1 MSEEILINVT
11 PRETRVALLENGA
24 LEEIFIERG
33 HRRGLVG
40 NIYKGRVLRVLPGMQ
55 AAFVDV
61 GLERSAFLHASDISR
76 AVYSEA
82 EQEPQGPAD
91 IRELLHEGD
100 QLLVQ
105 VLKDPLGTKGA
116 RLSTRIGIP
125 SRYLVHMPGTGRVGV
140 SARID
145 DDAERERLS
154 GLVTQFLEADTG
166 GYIVRTAG
174 EGVSHDAIR
183 ADMMFLRKLWEL
195 IDARSRGASAG
206 ALVHEDLLLPV
217 RILRDFLDNEVEQ
230 VRVDSEPVYRK
241 MKDFAGMFLPELAGR
256 VEFYDGA
263 RPIFDLYGIEDE
275 IQKALERKVALKSGG
290 YLVID
295 QTEAMTTIDVNTG
308 AYVGYRNLE
317 ETVLKTNLEAS
328 QTIARQLRLRNLG
341 GIIIIDFID
350 MQDAEHRQL
359 VLEALERSLARDH
372 ARNKICAISPLGL
385 VEMTRKR
392 TRESLEH
399 VLCQSCPTCA
409 ARGSI
414 KTPETVCYDIF
425 REIVGQTRTFDIQE
439 LRVLASQ
446 EVIDL
451 LLDEESESLAEIE
464 GLIGKPI
471 RLQVENLYNPES
483 FDVVPV

>member
-24 LEEIFIERG
+24 LEEIFIERA

-40 NIYKGRVLRVLPGMQ
+40 NVYKGRVLRVLPGMQ

-76 AVYSEA
+76 AVYNEA
-82 EQEPQGPAD
+82 ETEPRNLAD
-91 IRELLHEGD
+91 IRDLLREGD
-100 QLLVQ
+100 ELLVQ
-105 VLKDPLGTKGA
+105 VLKDPLGAKGA

-125 SRYLVHMPGTGRVGV
+125 SRYLVYVPDSDRVSV
-140 SARID
+140 STRID
-145 DDAERERLS
+145 DADERDRLS
-154 GLVTQFLEADTG
+154 GLVSQFLAPDAG

-183 ADMMFLRKLWEL
+183 ADMLFLRKLWEA
-195 IDARSRGASAG
+195 IEAHGRSAPAG

-217 RILRDFLDNEVEQ
+217 RMLRDFLDDEVEQ
-230 VRVDSEPVYRK
+230 VRVDSEAEYRR
-241 MKDFAGMFLPELAGR
+241 MTDFARMFLPEFADR
-256 VEFYDGA
+256 IEFYDGR
-263 RPIFDLYGIEDE
+263 RPIFDLYSIEDE

-317 ETVLKTNLEAS
+317 QTVLKTNLEAS
-328 QTIARQLRLRNLG
+328 ETIARHLRLRNLG

-350 MQDAEHRQL
+350 MQEPEHRQL

-372 ARNKICAISPLGL
+372 ARNQICTISSLGL

-399 VLCQSCPTCA
+399 VLCQPCPTCGS
-409 ARGSI
+409 RGSI

-425 REIVGQTRTFDIQE
+425 REILRQTRTFDIQE

-446 EVIDL
+446 DVVDL

-464 GLIGKPI
+464 ALIGKPI
-471 RLQVENLYNPES
+471 RLQVENLYSQEA